1 MNYSESEINIPSE
14 TLFNYLQMV
23 VFMDIKEILSERR
36 EEIDREIEKILP
48 KKLTKK
54 DLERLFGKQRYAI
67 NLEAANASLSEP
79 VWDLLDRGG
88 KRWRPTLFLLVIE
101 ALGEDPNKFISL
113 VPIVEI
119 IHNGTLMIDDIEDNS
134 DLRRGQPCTHK
145 KYGVDIAINA
155 GNAMYFL
162 PMKLIGESDLDEKTK
177 NKLYETYMDEMVNIS
192 LGQGTDLIWHNGKV
206 KKVDE
211 NEYLQMCA
219 FKTGTLARMSAK
231 FAAIVSGASSEMVD
245 RVGRCAESIGVGFQI
260 YDDILNVAPTEEWG
274 KEYGEDIKE
283 GKRSLMVVHVLANGS
298 EQDVKRLL
306 DILDMHT
313 SDKKIVDEAVSI
325 MKKYGS
331 INYARKRASE
341 IVEESWEAVESLLK
355 DSGAKEKLRVFINYL
370 VNRTI

>member
-1 MNYSESEINIPSE
+1 
-14 TLFNYLQMV
+14 MV
-23 VFMDIKEILSERR
+23 VFMDIKEILEERR
-36 EEIDREIEKILP
+36 EKINKEIESILP
-48 KKLTKK
+48 KKLTEK

-67 NLEAANASLSEP
+67 NLSAANASLSEP

-101 ALGEDPNKFISL
+101 ALGQDPDKFINL

-145 KYGVDIAINA
+145 KFGVDVAVNA

-162 PMKLIGESDLDEKTK
+162 PMKLVGESGLDNQTK
-177 NKLYETYMDEMVNIS
+177 NKLYKTYMDEMVNIS
-192 LGQGTDLIWHNGKV
+192 LGQGTDIIWHNGKV
-206 KKVDE
+206 KKIDE

-231 FAAIVSGASSEMVD
+231 FAAIVSGASDEMID
-245 RVGRCAESIGVGFQI
+245 KLGRCAESIGVGFQI
-260 YDDILNVAPTEEWG
+260 YDDILNVAPTKDWG

-298 EQDVKRLL
+298 KQDVDRLL
-306 DILDMHT
+306 EILDLNT

-331 INYARKRASE
+331 IDYAKKRASE
-341 IVEESWEAVESLLK
+341 IVEGSWKEVESLLK
-355 DSGAKEKLRVFINYL
+355 DSKAKEKLRVFINYL